1 MRAFRIT
8 QAQLDEIFEHPLP
21 DHAYQILANLTV
33 INEMIVDEPVIKAVP
48 VHETVGMWGE
58 PKEEPV
64 WTPNDDREAGT
75 VRLVKKRDG
84 GQKPLL
90 NFFMGKMA
98 EYPDPEHSKEQFE
111 KEYLGT
117 WTEKVDLRGKAA
129 GVAAMVSDRAV
140 DELNAA
146 HRLELLE
153 REASRIQEAKRA
165 HTSAQELVQLQGKA
179 AFYEK
184 LVKDNEALIFAA
196 LDKGEKPNQFYV
208 DNFKNYQTQLKT
220 AEYELQR
227 FRSEQSMRTGR

>member
-33 INEMIVDEPVIKAVP
+33 INEMVVDEPVIKAVP

-64 WTPNDDREAGT
+64 WTPNDDREYK
-75 VRLVKKRDG
+75 VRQVKSREPGKQD
-84 GQKPLL
+84 
-90 NFFMGKMA
+90 FFMGKMTTYDSSA
-98 EYPDPEHSKEQFE
+98 KRFE
-111 KEYLGT
+111 EEYLGT
-117 WTEKVDLRGKAA
+117 WTEKVDLNSKAA
-129 GVAAMVSDRAV
+129 GVASMVSSRAV

-146 HRLELLE
+146 HKLELLE
-153 REASRIQEAKRA
+153 REAVRIEEAKRA
-165 HTSAQELVQLQGKA
+165 HTSAQELVTLKGKA

-184 LVKDNEALIFAA
+184 LVKDNEALILDA
-196 LDKGEKPNQFYV
+196 LSKGEKPNQFYV
-208 DNFKNYQTQLKT
+208 DNFKNYQSQLKT